1 MEPLELFITRIP
13 EFKSKNSGEL
23 IDYFAF
29 YIQQVC
35 EKNSFTAKQID
46 DCFSELS
53 IPPYSNIYSYLGKNA
68 GKKGK
73 YIKHRSNGYVL
84 NRNTKEHIAREVS
97 EIIEQPL
104 SNALIDINI
113 FDGTPYY
120 IISIAKE
127 MIQSYDCG
135 HYNATLVLMR
145 KLIET
150 LIIECFERY
159 GIDDQIKDANGVF
172 YYLSDLIPKFISSQK
187 WNSSRNIDESIKKVK
202 KYGDLSAH
210 NRRFLAKKSDIDS
223 FKFELR
229 QSIQEI
235 ILIID
240 YSTWGREKN

>member
-13 EFKSKNSGEL
+13 EFKSKNSSEL

-35 EKNSFTAKQID
+35 EENSFTAKQIG
-46 DCFSELS
+46 DCFSQLS

-68 GKKGK
+68 GRKGK
-73 YIKHRSNGYVL
+73 YIKQKNSGYIL
-84 NRNTKEHIAREVS
+84 NRNTKEFIASEVL

-104 SNALIDINI
+104 SNDLVDISI

-127 MIQSYDCG
+127 MIRSYDCG

-187 WNSSRNIDESIKKVK
+187 WNSSRNIDDSIKKVK

-229 QSIQEI
+229 QSVQEI

-240 YSTWGREKN
+240 YSTWDREKN

>member
-1 MEPLELFITRIP
+1 
-13 EFKSKNSGEL
+13 
-23 IDYFAF
+23 
-29 YIQQVC
+29 
-35 EKNSFTAKQID
+35 
-46 DCFSELS
+46 
-53 IPPYSNIYSYLGKNA
+53 
-68 GKKGK
+68 
-73 YIKHRSNGYVL
+73 
-84 NRNTKEHIAREVS
+84 
-97 EIIEQPL
+97 
-104 SNALIDINI
+104 
-113 FDGTPYY
+113 
-120 IISIAKE
+120 

>member
-13 EFKSKNSGEL
+13 EFKSKNSSEL

-29 YIQQVC
+29 YLQQVC
-35 EKNSFTAKQID
+35 EKNSFTAKQIG
-46 DCFSELS
+46 DCFCQLS
-53 IPPYSNIYSYLGKNA
+53 IPPYSNIYSYLRKNV

-73 YIKHRSNGYVL
+73 YIKQKNSEYIL
-84 NRNTKEHIAREVS
+84 NRNTKEFIASEVLGV
-97 EIIEQPL
+97 IEQPL
-104 SNALIDINI
+104 SNELIDIGI
-113 FDGTPYY
+113 FDETPYY

-127 MIQSYDCG
+127 MIRSYDCG

-159 GIDDQIKDANGVF
+159 GIDDQIKDANETF
-172 YYLSDLIPKFISSQK
+172 YYLSDLIPKFASSQK
-187 WNSSRNIDESIKKVK
+187 WNSSRNIDDSIKKVK

-210 NRRFLAKKSDIDS
+210 NRRFLAKKSDIDN

-229 QSIQEI
+229 QSVQEI

-240 YSTWGREKN
+240 YPTWDRAKN